1 MTRCEQLGGWPREQ
15 YQRAMYVPA
24 GVLRSYVPCRAKPQP
39 PSGCNGQCSR
49 LAERQSSRVTYSS
62 PASPESNRSC
72 TGTGPVRLLSG
83 RAHLLKAHYAKPAS
97 PKATWLLHAPAAHG
111 NRSTRAHPR
120 PSTQPRAVDMWTMRW
135 RSPARRVDAGACPP
149 PVPSPT
155 CPPPPTTVRSRDP
168 VQRQCHR
175 ALRHRLWASGGH
187 TLRQEQC
194 GESRRILAA
203 NNQSCSLR
211 FAKFHSSVARVSCWV
226 QNNRAI
232 SAPWAFIYIHGCW
245 HRRSS
250 S

>member
-62 PASPESNRSC
+62 PASPVSNRSC

-135 RSPARRVDAGACPP
+135 RPPARPADAGALPTARAFAHMP
-149 PVPSPT
+149 TASHRGQIKRPSPKAMPSRIA
-155 CPPPPTTVRSRDP
+155 PPAVGLRRSHTAARTVR
-168 VQRQCHR
+168 
-175 ALRHRLWASGGH
+175 
-187 TLRQEQC
+187 
-194 GESRRILAA
+194 
-203 NNQSCSLR
+203 
-211 FAKFHSSVARVSCWV
+211 
-226 QNNRAI
+226 
-232 SAPWAFIYIHGCW
+232 
-245 HRRSS
+245 
-250 S
+250 